1 MPDMFVASLPGQ
13 RVRFLD
19 VSPMISALRFQPTD
33 FEYAHGR
40 LRHVPSRHSFDL
52 IGRGRSRSKH
62 NAGARA

>member
-13 RVRFLD
+13 RVQFLD

-40 LRHVPSRHSFDL
+40 LRHVPSSLSDL
-52 IGRGRSRSKH
+52 VEH
-62 NAGARA
+62 NGSGEDRRPAAL